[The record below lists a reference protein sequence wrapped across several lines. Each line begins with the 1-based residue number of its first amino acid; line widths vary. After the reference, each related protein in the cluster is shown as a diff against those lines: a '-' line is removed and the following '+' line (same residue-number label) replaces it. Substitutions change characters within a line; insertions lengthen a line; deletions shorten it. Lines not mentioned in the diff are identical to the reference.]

1 MIDSLSFVYI
11 VKIPIVAVFTKYDVL
26 VTQFW
31 RQDSQPGKSEQ
42 QRNVDAERS
51 ASDSFDSSVNELR
64 EEWRKS
70 RTDLS
75 IPCVKVSTDSS
86 AGRLFISPL
95 RSLSINAT
103 HITETLIDLT
113 NETRGMLHEVEDKL
127 HVLWA
132 TAQQVNAQQKV
143 DVSIR

>member
-1 MIDSLSFVYI
+1 M
-11 VKIPIVAVFTKYDVL
+11 VFTKYDVL

-51 ASDSFDSSVNELR
+51 ASDSFDSSVNELQ
-64 EEWRKS
+64 EV
-70 RTDLS
+70 S

-95 RSLSINAT
+95 QSLSINAT

-113 NETRGMLHEVEDKL
+113 NETCGMLHEVEDKL

>member
-11 VKIPIVAVFTKYDVL
+11 VKIPIVAVFTKYDEL

-64 EEWRKS
+64 EA
-70 RTDLS
+70 S

-103 HITETLIDLT
+103 HITETLIDLM